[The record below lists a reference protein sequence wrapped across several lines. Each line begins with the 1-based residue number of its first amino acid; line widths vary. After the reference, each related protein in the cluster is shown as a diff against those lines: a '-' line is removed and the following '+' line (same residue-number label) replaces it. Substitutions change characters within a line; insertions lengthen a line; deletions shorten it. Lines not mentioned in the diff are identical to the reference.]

1 MQIELRTQVIEPERK
16 TFTNLAKRFGDR
28 PASRY
33 EEGSIDVQSVAN
45 FHYRPLWSENHEIYD
60 VDYTAFKLTDPYSF
74 TDPRQLYY
82 APYVQSRAAMNEA
95 FVKTIDYVDSKDLLQ
110 KLPAGWDT
118 VVGELLVPLRHWE
131 SGAQLVSIEGSR
143 WAYGTTLDQCC
154 LYAAFDR
161 IGNAQNISRIGIVYG
176 QGHDGALAAAK
187 QRWLDAP
194 ELQGLRRLVEET
206 LAGTTGQD
214 FAAKLLTIDLT
225 DRLIYSLMFTHLDE
239 AALTG
244 GAGAYSLLAQPFAS
258 WFNDQRRWIDHL
270 TKVWFADEQFGESN
284 KAAYNDLLAA
294 RWGQIVEAVSDLAAA
309 VDARID
315 AGAAASVSTAAAAIA
330 ADLGAL
336 GLTVPGGN
344 R

>member
-1 MQIELRTQVIEPERK
+1 
-16 TFTNLAKRFGDR
+16 
-28 PASRY
+28 
-33 EEGSIDVQSVAN
+33 
-45 FHYRPLWSENHEIYD
+45 
-60 VDYTAFKLTDPYSF
+60 
-74 TDPRQLYY
+74 
-82 APYVQSRAAMNEA
+82 
-95 FVKTIDYVDSKDLLQ
+95 
-110 KLPAGWDT
+110 
-118 VVGELLVPLRHWE
+118 
-131 SGAQLVSIEGSR
+131 
-143 WAYGTTLDQCC
+143 
-154 LYAAFDR
+154 
-161 IGNAQNISRIGIVYG
+161 
-176 QGHDGALAAAK
+176 
-187 QRWLDAP
+187 
-194 ELQGLRRLVEET
+194 
-206 LAGTTGQD
+206 
-214 FAAKLLTIDLT
+214 
-225 DRLIYSLMFTHLDE
+225 MFTHLDE

-315 AGAAASVSTAAAAIA
+315 AGAAASVSAAAAAIA

>member
-110 KLPAGWDT
+110 KLPAGWDA

-143 WAYGTTLDQCC
+143 WA
-154 LYAAFDR
+154 
-161 IGNAQNISRIGIVYG
+161 YG